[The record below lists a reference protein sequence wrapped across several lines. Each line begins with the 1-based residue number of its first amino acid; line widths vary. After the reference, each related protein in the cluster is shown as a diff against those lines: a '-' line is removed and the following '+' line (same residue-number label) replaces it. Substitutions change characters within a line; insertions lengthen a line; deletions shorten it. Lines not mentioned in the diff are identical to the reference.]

1 MADLAATRIR
11 YDGTVSLR
19 IMDLEVEQEYLVTLE
34 PVAVVMH
41 AGVAGAD
48 PLDDAA
54 NVGHYWMYRKTA
66 AGWERHDDSVVRP
79 VRKCRPASGRC

>member
-1 MADLAATRIR
+1 
-11 YDGTVSLR
+11 
-19 IMDLEVEQEYLVTLE
+19 MDLEVEQEYLVTLE

-79 VRKCRPASGRC
+79 VREVPSGERPVLIGFRVVERSWLEPIAI